1 MNDLKRLE
9 IRLDQAQNR
18 IKLLEG
24 EIGRKNQMIEER
36 DQKIKEQGHQIG
48 DLQKAKYVLS
58 FRTTE
63 IRK

>member
-1 MNDLKRLE
+1 
-9 IRLDQAQNR
+9 
-18 IKLLEG
+18 
-24 EIGRKNQMIEER
+24 MIEER